1 VRLSTRGAA
10 AWLAKVELSA
20 RTRGALAGLGAE
32 TTENLNC
39 RRGRERECAP
49 AAPVQPPG
57 GRLMTFVR
65 LECGLRHQPA
75 PQLHR

>member
-10 AWLAKVELSA
+10 AWFVKVELSA
-20 RTRGALAGLGAE
+20 RTRDALASRGAG
-32 TTENLNC
+32 TTESFNC
-39 RRGRERECAP
+39 RRGRGRDCAP

-57 GRLMTFVR
+57 KRPMTFVR
-65 LECGLRHQPA
+65 LECGLRCQPA